1 MLRRRNPFPGVSTGP
16 DRHGK
21 LRHRLKRTVN
31 GRKVDCYLPGP
42 YGSPEFRAAYEEAC
56 EGIRLAGRRA
66 PPGTVAYLTEAY
78 LDSAAYRRLAD
89 STRRDTRGRH
99 DWIRDAIGGA
109 KYAKVEPHHVAALM
123 EKKGGPAAA
132 NRLRKDL
139 GQLYRFA
146 GARLGYR
153 GPNPAALADA
163 HKTKEG
169 GYRTWTDDE
178 IEIYRAAHAS
188 GTKARLAIEI
198 LLCTGAS
205 RVDAINFTRA
215 NIAGARVRYRRTKTG
230 HQVDLPILPELGR
243 ELSHLPPTQMVLLVR
258 EDGSNGYANESFG
271 NLFRRWCAQA
281 GLSGLAAHG
290 LRKAGAR
297 RLAEVSATEFEVMSF
312 LGHGT
317 AREASR
323 YVAAANRATLADS
336 GMAKLGAE
344 TGTKL
349 SQPLREVGK
358 NGEVALDL

>member
-1 MLRRRNPFPGVSTGP
+1 MKRRRNPFPGVSTGP

-21 LRHRLKRTVN
+21 LRHRLKRTIR
-31 GRKVDCYLPGP
+31 GRKVNCYLPGP
-42 YGSPEFRAAYEEAC
+42 YGEVEFRRAYEAAI
-56 EGIRLAGRRA
+56 EGVRTAGRRA
-66 PPGTVAYLTEAY
+66 QAGTISYLVDGY
-78 LDSAAYRRLAD
+78 LSSAAFRNLAQSTKASKRFRL
-89 STRRDTRGRH
+89 
-99 DWIRDAIGGA
+99 DWIREAIGGA
-109 KYAKVEPHHVAALM
+109 KYAKIEPRHVAALM
-123 EKKGGPAAA
+123 DKKGGPAAA

-146 GARLGYR
+146 GKLLGYA

-163 HKTKEG
+163 HRTKRG
-169 GYRTWTDDE
+169 GYHTWTDDE
-178 IEIYRAAHAS
+178 IEAYRATHAT
-188 GTKARLAIEI
+188 GTRARLALE
-198 LLCTGAS
+198 LLLSTGAS

-215 NIAGARVRYRRTKTG
+215 NIAGPRLRYRRRKTE
-230 HQVDLPILPELGR
+230 QEVDLPILPGLAR
-243 ELSHLPPTQMVLLVR
+243 ELSYLPPTTMVLLSR
-258 EDGSNGYANESFG
+258 EDGSKGYANESFG
-271 NLFRRWCAQA
+271 NLFRRWCAAA
-281 GLSGLAAHG
+281 GLPHCAAHG

-358 NGEVALDL
+358 NGEASP

>member
-1 MLRRRNPFPGVSTGP
+1 MVRRRNPFPGVSTGP

-21 LRHRLKRTVN
+21 LRYRLKRTVK
-31 GRKVDCYLPGP
+31 GQKIDCYLPGP
-42 YGSPEFRAAYEEAC
+42 YGSTEFRQAYEEAC
-56 EGIRLAGRRA
+56 EGVRLAGRRA
-66 PPGTVAYLTEAY
+66 PAGTLAYLIESY
-78 LDSAAYRRLAD
+78 LGSKSYLRLAD
-89 STRRDTRGRH
+89 STRRDVRGRL
-99 DWIRDAIGGA
+99 DWIKTAIGDA
-109 KYAKVEPHHVAALM
+109 KYSRIEPRHVAALM
-123 EKKGGPAAA
+123 EKKGGPTAA

-146 GARLGYR
+146 GKRLGYR

-163 HKTKEG
+163 HKTKTG
-169 GYRTWTDDE
+169 GYRTWMNEE
-178 IEIYRAAHAS
+178 IETFRAAHAS

-215 NIAGARVRYRRTKTG
+215 NIAGARVRYRRAKTG
-230 HQVDLPILPELGR
+230 QQVDLPILPELGR
-243 ELSHLPPTQMVLLVR
+243 ELSYLPPTQMVLLSR
-258 EDGSNGYANESFG
+258 EDGSKGYANESFG

-297 RLAEVSATEFEVMSF
+297 RLAEVGATEFEVMSF

-317 AREASR
+317 AQEASR

-336 GMAKLGAE
+336 GMAKLGAK

-349 SQPLREVGK
+349 SQPLRAVGK
-358 NGEVALDL
+358 KGEVSL